1 MQFLQTIPLYDI
13 KAGVERPYQMPLSR
27 RSFYRL
33 AFLAV
38 CFFICLVSALTAE
51 SCSDLDTASTEKSKG
66 LFRTGSR
73 SLCHDFCLSSYAF
86 AVAPR
91 PQAATV
97 MNKCPGYPQDL
108 CGSDG
113 LYGYISL
120 SKLPS
125 GTAGGSAAVSMS
137 AAPTSITPSTTS
149 AVTFGTPATMSKSS
163 SSLSTMR
170 MPTPVTFLET
180 VTGQVRTVTTT
191 PTVLP
196 SAQSLTGV
204 QRKSGGGLS
213 LGGAVG
219 LTIGL
224 VASIAIIFWVVY
236 SCIRKRRQEE
246 EYNNVDRRGSVT
258 TLGGPVSSRS
268 ISENSRYGLGT
279 DGRQVV
285 EIWGPEMRGIVG
297 LRRSLLMPVDPRLD
311 PFAPVYQRGE
321 NESRESVNTIRD
333 DHDYSRRLYQQ
344 APILRATN
352 HDR

>member
-1 MQFLQTIPLYDI
+1 M
-13 KAGVERPYQMPLSR
+13 M
-27 RSFYRL
+27 
-33 AFLAV
+33 
-38 CFFICLVSALTAE
+38 CFFIEFHFDVYL
-51 SCSDLDTASTEKSKG
+51 K
-66 LFRTGSR
+66 
-73 SLCHDFCLSSYAF
+73 
-86 AVAPR
+86 
-91 PQAATV
+91 Q
-97 MNKCPGYPQDL
+97 
-108 CGSDG
+108 
-113 LYGYISL
+113 
-120 SKLPS
+120 
-125 GTAGGSAAVSMS
+125 
-137 AAPTSITPSTTS
+137 TSITPSTTS

-285 EIWGPEMRGIVG
+285 EIWGPEMRGTVG